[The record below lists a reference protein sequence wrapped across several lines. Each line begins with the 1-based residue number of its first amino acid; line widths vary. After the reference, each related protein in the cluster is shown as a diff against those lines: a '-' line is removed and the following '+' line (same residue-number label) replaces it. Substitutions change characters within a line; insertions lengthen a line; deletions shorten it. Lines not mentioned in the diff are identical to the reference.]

1 MSVLPDLGDIER
13 RPVRVLHE
21 QVSDHTTLVIR
32 GLSVVVLLG
41 FWWFVALFFEALIFP
56 GPRPVFE
63 KMVQIVLHE
72 RFFFHLSRTLF
83 RVVAAFAIAL
93 LLSATVGIL
102 MGLDETAEQFFE
114 TFVLVGLTIPALAVA
129 VITLLVLGFTETGGI
144 VAIVIVITPP
154 MTENVWEGTK
164 NLDPD
169 LIKMGQVFDA
179 NRTMLLTDIVLPQ
192 LVPYLLAATRFGL
205 GIGWKIAVIV
215 EWFGVGG
222 GIGEQLRNAFD
233 LFSLTGV
240 MAWTLSFVVVMAIL
254 EFGVIKRVERHLTR
268 WQAEDVS
275 RPSFRQT

>member
-1 MSVLPDLGDIER
+1 MSVLPDLGDIEV
-13 RPVRVLHE
+13 RPGRLVHE
-21 QVSDHTTLVIR
+21 QVSDRTTLVMR

-41 FWWFVALFFEALIFP
+41 IWWFIALFFDALIFP

-63 KMVQIVLHE
+63 EMVQIVLHE
-72 RFFFHLSRTLF
+72 RFLFHLSHTLF

-93 LLSATVGIL
+93 LISSTVGIL
-102 MGLDETAEQFFE
+102 MGLDETAEEFFE

-129 VITLLVLGFTETGGI
+129 IITLLVLGFTETAGI
-144 VAIVIVITPP
+144 VSIVIVITPP

-169 LIKMGQVFDA
+169 LLKMGQVFEAD
-179 NRTMLLTDIVLPQ
+179 REMLLTDIVLPQ

-215 EWFGVGG
+215 EWIGLGN
-222 GIGEQLRNAFD
+222 GIGQKLRDSFD
-233 LFSLTGV
+233 VFSLTGV
-240 MAWTLSFVVVMAIL
+240 MAWTLSFVLVMAIL
-254 EFGVIKRVERHLTR
+254 EFGVIKQVERHLTR

-275 RPSFRQT
+275 HPSFPQT